1 MKIASR
7 GYAVALLSALIFFT
21 GCATTFQGGSDI
33 AQGRQALFRGDYPT
47 ALVIFKAPRKPAR
60 TTFTALSFGKEF

>member
-1 MKIASR
+1 MKIASG

-33 AQGRQALFRGDYPT
+33 AQGRQALIRGDYPT
-47 ALVIFKAPRKPAR
+47 ALAYFQGAEKAGPN
-60 TTFTALSFGKEF
+60 